1 MVRVTEPSSFFFAET
16 TRSDDLPF
24 GPVTVSVLE
33 VVPFSWV
40 TDPVVVA
47 VFPSGPV
54 IVPVEVR
61 PFSDLVAVR
70 SKVLVLPLN
79 PVRLPSVVT
88 VPSAFFFEVLV
99 TVAVFRPDW

>member
-1 MVRVTEPSSFFFAET
+1 MSAWIVSVRVEVLPSGPVTSMVRVTEPSSFFFAET

-24 GPVTVSVLE
+24 GPVTVSVL
-33 VVPFSWV
+33 
-40 TDPVVVA
+40 VA
-47 VFPSGPV
+47 V
-54 IVPVEVR
+54 
-61 PFSDLVAVR
+61 L